1 MNTCIE
7 PAVPDDIDSLVV
19 LLCTLFSIE
28 QDFVPDAAAQRRGLE
43 MLIANPKRGRV
54 FVARH
59 AGQGVVGMVSAQLV
73 ISTAIGAPSVWIEDM
88 VVRETF
94 RGMGVGKALLDSA
107 RGWAIM
113 NGAGRIQLLVDA
125 DNTPALEFYRH
136 LDWQP
141 TQLVAWKKLLS

>member
-7 PAVPDDIDSLVV
+7 PAVPDDIDSLVE
-19 LLCTLFSIE
+19 LLCALFSIE
-28 QDFVPDAAAQRRGLE
+28 QDFVPDATAQRRGLE
-43 MLIANPKRGRV
+43 MLIANPKHGRI

-88 VVRETF
+88 VVREAC

-107 RGWAIM
+107 REWAIM
-113 NGAGRIQLLVDA
+113 NGAGRIQLLADA

-141 TQLVAWKKLLS
+141 TRLFAWKKRLS